1 MYTLSLLWQIP
12 LGVALLALAW
22 FFFSLAFR
30 LGSTLKMLEMLLDK
44 QLGPL
49 LEDVK
54 QTVEDINQKLPS
66 LLEHVNQLALSIR
79 ELSEEEIQPT
89 LHNVQE
95 TTETLNRNITKI
107 DELISI
113 ISEFSKQTVD
123 RMSLYRDRLSMPFS
137 DSIGFCAAFKA
148 GFEKC
153 TSNNN

>member
-1 MYTLSLLWQIP
+1 MI
-12 LGVALLALAW
+12 
-22 FFFSLAFR
+22 
-30 LGSTLKMLEMLLDK
+30 EMILDK

-49 LEDVK
+49 LEDVN

-123 RMSLYRDRLSMPFS
+123 RMSLYRDRLSIPFS
-137 DSIGFCAAFKA
+137 DLIGFCAAFKA
-148 GFEKC
+148 GFEKF
-153 TSNNN
+153 TSKNN